1 MKQEVILAKIQE
13 RCANTFVDTLD
24 IKFTEVGEDYLVAK
38 MPVTPAV
45 LQLDGVLHGGATAG
59 LAETVGSAA
68 CAIFRGADDIV
79 IRGIEVSANHVR
91 GVRSGNVYAKAIA
104 AHMGKTMQL
113 WQISIT
119 DDDDNLVSSC
129 KLTTLSLSRK
139 KQI

>member
-1 MKQEVILAKIQE
+1 MEQEAILTKIQE

-24 IKFTEVGEDYLVAK
+24 IKFIEVGEDYLVAK
-38 MPVTPAV
+38 MPVRPAV

-68 CAIFRGADDIV
+68 CAVFRAADDV
-79 IRGIEVSANHVR
+79 MIRGIEVSANHVR
-91 GVRSGNVYAKAIA
+91 GVRSGHVYAKAVA

-113 WQISIT
+113 WQITIT
-119 DDDDNLVSSC
+119 DDDNKLVSSC

-139 KQI
+139 K

>member
-1 MKQEVILAKIQE
+1 MKQELILAKIQE

-24 IKFTEVGEDYLVAK
+24 IKFIEVGEDYLVAK

-68 CAIFRGADDIV
+68 CAIFRGADDIM

-91 GVRSGNVYAKAIA
+91 GVRSGNVYAKAVA
-104 AHMGKTMQL
+104 THMGKTMQL

-119 DDDDNLVSSC
+119 DRDENLVSSC

-139 KQI
+139 K

>member
-1 MKQEVILAKIQE
+1 MKQELILAKIQE

-24 IKFTEVGEDYLVAK
+24 IKFIEVGEDYLVAK

-68 CAIFRGADDIV
+68 CAIFRGADDIM
-79 IRGIEVSANHVR
+79 IRGIEVSANHLR
-91 GVRSGNVYAKAIA
+91 GVRSGNVYAKAVA
-104 AHMGKTMQL
+104 THMGKTMQL

-119 DDDDNLVSSC
+119 DRDDNLVSSC

-139 KQI
+139 K

>member
-13 RCANTFVDTLD
+13 RCANTFVDTLN
-24 IKFTEVGEDYLVAK
+24 IKFIELGEDYLVAK

-68 CAIFRGADDIV
+68 CAIFRGDDDIM

-91 GVRSGNVYAKAIA
+91 GVRSGNVYAKAVA
-104 AHMGKTMQL
+104 THMGKTMQL

-119 DDDDNLVSSC
+119 DGDYNLVSSC

-139 KQI
+139 K

>member
-1 MKQEVILAKIQE
+1 MKEEVILAKIQE

-24 IKFTEVGEDYLVAK
+24 LKFREVGEDYLVAK

-68 CAIFRGADDIV
+68 CAIFRGADDIM
-79 IRGIEVSANHVR
+79 IRGIEVSANHLR
-91 GVRSGNVYAKAIA
+91 GVRSGNVYAKAVA
-104 AHMGKTMQL
+104 THMGKTMQL

-119 DDDDNLVSSC
+119 DRDDNLVSSC
-129 KLTTLSLSRK
+129 KLTTLSLSK
-139 KQI
+139 KK

>member
-24 IKFTEVGEDYLVAK
+24 VKFIEVGKDFLVAK

-68 CAIFRGADDIV
+68 CAIFCGADDTI

-91 GVRSGNVYAKAIA
+91 GVRSGNVYAKAVA
-104 AHMGKTMQL
+104 AHIGKTMQL
-113 WQISIT
+113 WQISIV

-129 KLTTLSLSRK
+129 KLTTLSLIIK
-139 KQI
+139 K